1 MFYTEEEVSVITGL
15 LNAYLVREHASEK
28 VRESYTRISEGLQ
41 SRVLTRDDYVW
52 LENALLF
59 LRPYWWNDREDGRML
74 MDALLHTQTLSG
86 IIDAPIRSAGSTSKA
101 SAISKNTSSVKL
113 CAVPGASMT
122 LRSERLIPAFSASF
136 SCDIPRSL
144 RRVTM
149 AMPIWIKRSLFLNET
164 VLLMRNV
171 LAFRGMGKLYCFST
185 PLSV

>member
-1 MFYTEEEVSVITGL
+1 MFYTDEEVSVITGL

-41 SRVLTRDDYVW
+41 SHALTRDDYVW

-59 LRPYWWNDREDGRML
+59 LRPYWWSDREDGRML
-74 MDALLHTQTLSG
+74 MDALLQ
-86 IIDAPIRSAGSTSKA
+86 
-101 SAISKNTSSVKL
+101 
-113 CAVPGASMT
+113 
-122 LRSERLIPAFSASF
+122 AFSASF